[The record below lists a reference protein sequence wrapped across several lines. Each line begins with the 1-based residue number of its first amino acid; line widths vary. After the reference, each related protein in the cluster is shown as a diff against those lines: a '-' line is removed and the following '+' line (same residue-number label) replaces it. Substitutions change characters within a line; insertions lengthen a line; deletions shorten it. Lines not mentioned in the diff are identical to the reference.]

1 MTPRIRTPEE
11 YYRAVDTQVADRLV
25 RDLGIARATEH
36 CREKSWLPI
45 FDAILRIGRPTTEAG
60 SQ

>member
-1 MTPRIRTPEE
+1 MAPRIRTAEE
-11 YYRAVDTQVADRLV
+11 YYRVVDAKVADRLV
-25 RDLGIARATEH
+25 RDLGFARAAEH

-45 FDAILRIGRPTTEAG
+45 FDAILRIGRSTSEVA